1 MLLDVTGDK
10 LKQERLPVLH
20 DEARKLSVKV
30 CRRFVKE
37 SPCMC
42 TARQC
47 RCVEPFLVAKVY
59 IGIIVILMDG
69 IWGTVKGLS
78 NTANDRLDPHKGM

>member
-1 MLLDVTGDK
+1 
-10 LKQERLPVLH
+10 
-20 DEARKLSVKV
+20 
-30 CRRFVKE
+30 
-37 SPCMC
+37 MC

-47 RCVEPFLVAKVY
+47 RCVEPSLVAKVY